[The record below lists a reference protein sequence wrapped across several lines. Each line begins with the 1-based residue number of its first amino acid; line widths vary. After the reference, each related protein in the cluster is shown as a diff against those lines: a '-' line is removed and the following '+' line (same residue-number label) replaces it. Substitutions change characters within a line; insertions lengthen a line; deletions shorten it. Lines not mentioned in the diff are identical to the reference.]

1 MATWTFSLMITNAT
15 DRELEV
21 FQSQL
26 AWGIWN
32 TDDMEDKKPVNIPP
46 NTTIQALGIKASTGP
61 NGYECS
67 CSWRDIVP
75 PGEKSYGTISIALDV
90 PQKSKNRAECL
101 ADHQLHVDSWEDLPD
116 KGHNFV
122 RSIIVTNKN
131 V

>member
-32 TDDMEDKKPVNIPP
+32 TDDMEDQKPVNIPP
-46 NTTIQALGIKASTGP
+46 NTTLQALGIKASTGP

-75 PGEKSYGTISIALDV
+75 QGGKSYGTISIALDV
-90 PQKSKNRAECL
+90 PQKAKIELNA
-101 ADHQLHVDSWEDLPD
+101 
-116 KGHNFV
+116 
-122 RSIIVTNKN
+122 
-131 V
+131 

>member
-26 AWGIWN
+26 EWGIWN
-32 TDDMEDKKPVNIPP
+32 TQDEEDRKPVSIPP
-46 NTTIQALGIKASTGP
+46 NTTLQALGIKASTGP

-67 CSWRDIVP
+67 CSWRDKVQ
-75 PGEKSYGTISIALDV
+75 PGEKSYGTISLALDV

-101 ADHQLHVDSWEDLPD
+101 ADHQLHVDCWEDLPE

-131 V
+131 A